1 MHPHPQDPLPSGS
14 GLSFLHHPR
23 PRKGRHQPQG
33 DLHVRPSV
41 HPPLASV
48 GRPSLRPRRS
58 RLLEDRQRLFRR
70 RSFRSPRRRDRS
82 ARRARR
88 AEDGVTVR
96 FDRQNAQGD
105 QETLKNI
112 AARFVSEKAKLIF
125 AVSTPAAQA
134 AARGAKNTPIVATA
148 VTSFTAA
155 KLAESE
161 IVRYESALSVHED
174 TPLARVNA
182 QSGSFVEVDAETAE
196 LTRRALEI
204 AEETESAFEPMI
216 GPVVE
221 LWKIG
226 FDGSR
231 IPSDAEISAALKLV
245 DHRHVQIERT
255 PEAGWRMRIAPGQ
268 KIDLGGIA
276 KGYVGEA
283 ITERLRRAGAV
294 RAVLDL
300 GGNIALLGSRPD
312 GKPWRI
318 GLQRPDRERGSYFAV
333 VLAEDESVIT
343 SGAYERNFT
352 KNGKRYGHILSARTG
367 RPVDTDLASVSI
379 IDRDGARA
387 DALCTAFFAMG
398 WERSSAFLK
407 AHPDVKA
414 VLLSKDLKRCAVS
427 AALAD
432 RITLADKTIA
442 LETIGVAP

>member
-1 MHPHPQDPLPSGS
+1 MALSLCLAGSPAVAPASSDQVSAEAPAEYELSWKSLHMGTFISGRVFAADP
-14 GLSFLHHPR
+14 
-23 PRKGRHQPQG
+23 
-33 DLHVRPSV
+33 
-41 HPPLASV
+41 
-48 GRPSLRPRRS
+48 
-58 RLLEDRQRLFRR
+58 
-70 RSFRSPRRRDRS
+70 
-82 ARRARR
+82 
-88 AEDGVTVR
+88 
-96 FDRQNAQGD
+96 
-105 QETLKNI
+105 
-112 AARFVSEKAKLIF
+112 EKTREL
-125 AVSTPAAQA
+125 
-134 AARGAKNTPIVATA
+134 
-148 VTSFTAA
+148 A

-245 DHRHVQIERT
+245 DHRHVQIERS

-333 VLAEDESVIT
+333 VLAEDESVVT

-427 AALAD
+427 ADPVSSMRWRWSSMRLSSG
-432 RITLADKTIA
+432 
-442 LETIGVAP
+442 ESSS